1 MEKLVNYLL
10 SALNRLTVSG
20 KENHELVLGC
30 LLALEKLKKDMEGV
44 YHDLN
49 GEGKEI
55 HGADP
60 VSAAKSGR
68 TDDRV

>member
-30 LLALEKLKKDMEGV
+30 ILALEKLKKDMEGV

-60 VSAAKSGR
+60 VSTTKSGR

>member
-1 MEKLVNYLL
+1 METLVKYLL
-10 SALNRLTVSG
+10 SALNKLTVSG

-30 LLALEKLKKDMEGV
+30 ILALEKLKKELEGV
-44 YHDLN
+44 YHDPN

-55 HGADP
+55 HGVDP
-60 VSAAKSGR
+60 VSTPQSGR